1 MNYRLNISTN
11 ELYEEDDLK
20 DDLPDEGPGVLL
32 RPDLMNKR
40 GNQTRVTHKDWDFW
54 VPRRLYGI
62 NNVFFALKF
71 FFP

>member
-1 MNYRLNISTN
+1 MSYRLNISTN

-40 GNQTRVTHKDWDFW
+40 GNQTRVTHKD
-54 VPRRLYGI
+54 
-62 NNVFFALKF
+62 
-71 FFP
+71 